1 MCYLR
6 GEELVAIQ
14 AGVAPRVVSIKHEKY
29 TTPTP
34 RCTLYA
40 QRIVVL
46 PNLAETNPIPY
57 PTFLHVWIGQVPGYN
72 NSSCPSGGK
81 AVHMSEPSNE
91 LSAAF
96 GLRPRVYVRVC
107 VRRRDIT
114 CFPSLLQFENFA
126 VFTIPNVAAG
136 AKPCSCF
143 VSGISNDLWRP
154 SHSVSCLFGRKNVWL
169 SSFLATTDRIYGRS
183 CTLPSPVTAAKA
195 IRLCSGGLETAFL

>member
-6 GEELVAIQ
+6 GEKLVAIQ
-14 AGVAPRVVSIKHEKY
+14 AGVAPRVVSTKHEKY

-107 VRRRDIT
+107 VRRRDML
-114 CFPSLLQFENFA
+114 SL
-126 VFTIPNVAAG
+126 
-136 AKPCSCF
+136 
-143 VSGISNDLWRP
+143 
-154 SHSVSCLFGRKNVWL
+154 
-169 SSFLATTDRIYGRS
+169 
-183 CTLPSPVTAAKA
+183 TAAV
-195 IRLCSGGLETAFL
+195 REFCRVYDTQRCRWCETLFMFCLGYF